1 MVVLRAIHIILVYP
15 LVILWTMI
23 SGFTGMIIAGV
34 FQKPDLTLR
43 FVPGKMWA
51 PVILF
56 LLGIRVK
63 VTGKENANKKGP
75 SIYVA
80 NHSSQ
85 IDIPV
90 CVMAIPVTLNF
101 IVKQELKK
109 SPVVGWYVSATRQ
122 IFIDRSD
129 KDAAMRSMNVAAER
143 IANGRSVLA
152 YAEGTRSKDGKVKI
166 FRRGSFL
173 IAERADIPITPI
185 AIKGAFEC
193 LPPKSFFTR
202 PGTVEITIGEPFRPS
217 EVEYKTTEDLADI
230 ARQRVIAL
238 RGED

>member
-1 MVVLRAIHIILVYP
+1 MFVIRIIHIILVYP
-15 LVILWTMI
+15 LVILWTII

-34 FQKPDLTLR
+34 FQNPDLTLR

-63 VTGKENANKKGP
+63 VSGVENANAKGS

-85 IDIPV
+85 LDIPA
-90 CVMAIPVTLNF
+90 CVMSIPVNLNF
-101 IVKQELKK
+101 IVKKELKK
-109 SPVVGWYVSATRQ
+109 SPVVGWYVSATKQ

-129 KDAAMRSMNVAAER
+129 KDAAMRSMNLAAER
-143 IANGRSVLA
+143 ISNGRSVLA
-152 YAEGTRSKDGKVKI
+152 YAEGTRSKDGSVKQ

-173 IAERADIPITPI
+173 IAERTDIPITPI

-202 PGTVEITIGEPFRPS
+202 PGTIEVFIGEPFRPS
-217 EVEYKTTEDLADI
+217 EVTYETTEELAEI
-230 ARQRVIAL
+230 ARQRVIEL
-238 RGED
+238 RGKI